1 MIYAD
6 YLVLIS
12 ILALTLVNRQATL
25 FLIVFAL
32 CEAIFLLPID
42 GLLYSIIISVMFSF
56 ILMKFSFKTPLL
68 IALTAYS
75 SLYWF
80 SALDYYT
87 SEYETL
93 FAALFPYMIKAID
106 LFVITYLTVNKE
118 RADARSYRDDSDL
131 SNSWC

>member
-1 MIYAD
+1 MEYAD
-6 YLVLIS
+6 YLVVFCAFLVVLI
-12 ILALTLVNRQATL
+12 NRQATL